1 MLPTLETNRLILRAP
16 RATDL
21 LAFNFYA
28 KKRTIGPN
36 AGWAPHES
44 INDTKMILDLFITE
58 KNVWAITIKP
68 YDVMVGSLGM
78 HNRTYDFIDGEGVHI
93 GFVLDD
99 TYWNKGYMTEAV
111 QCVVDYIFKDLNFD
125 YIMIGHADYN
135 IASQRVIQKCGF
147 HFAYTEEKD
156 NYNNTQKINVLYYK
170 MTREEYLND

>member
-44 INDTKMILDLFITE
+44 INDTKMILELFITE
-58 KNVWAITIKP
+58 KNVWTITIKP

-111 QCVVDYIFKDLNFD
+111 KIIIDYAFTMLKFD
-125 YIMIGHADYN
+125 YLMVSHADFN
-135 IASQRVIQKCGF
+135 LASK
-147 HFAYTEEKD
+147 K
-156 NYNNTQKINVLYYK
+156 
-170 MTREEYLND
+170 